1 MFLATKSKI
10 ITTALFMGLMTSC
23 SVNKNTAFMLTL
35 KNSYCIPPTYFLK
48 AEQTLPND
56 AIDSLSVNDELNSV
70 FSRQNILM
78 LYALGLNKEIKEI
91 QKLKGNTSVSAEIRK
106 LTINNKVNRTLL
118 LALSDIN
125 AAAAELDCEAER
137 VDQVA
142 GYIDNIN
149 ASRNNKLVVGSI
161 ALGAAASIAGALITN
176 NNVNN
181 AVGITGG
188 VLGGGLGFF
197 TLNPKGKKVEF
208 FHPHNLL
215 RNVWTETDSDQSFSP
230 FIWYMLSEKEFSN
243 DGNSSLLHN
252 LKTRWIDYQFDSNEN
267 QGNHSVIFS
276 DGGIY
281 FADDLHSRAAMINQ
295 LQAVIRSI
303 NQSIN
308 NLILEANKTLE

>member
-1 MFLATKSKI
+1 MKI
-10 ITTALFMGLMTSC
+10 IIITLFIGFMTSC
-23 SVNKNTAFMLTL
+23 SVTKKSAFMLTL

-48 AEQTLPND
+48 AEQLLPNHT
-56 AIDSLSVNDELNSV
+56 IDSLATHDELNKV
-70 FSRQNILM
+70 FSTENVLM
-78 LYALGLNKEIKEI
+78 LYALGLTKEMKELR
-91 QKLKGNTSVSAEIRK
+91 QLKGKTSVSADIRK

-149 ASRNNKLVVGSI
+149 ASRNNKLVIGSI
-161 ALGAAASIAGALITN
+161 ALGAVTSIAGALITN

-197 TLNPKGKKVEF
+197 TLHPKGKKIEF

-215 RNVWTETDSDQSFSP
+215 RNIWTENDIDQSFSP
-230 FIWYMLSEKEFSN
+230 FIWYMLSEKKFSN
-243 DGNSSLLHN
+243 DGNSSLIHN
-252 LKTRWIDYQFDSNEN
+252 LKTRWIDYQFDGDEK
-267 QGNHSVIFS
+267 QGNQSVIFS

-281 FADDLHSRAAMINQ
+281 YADDLHSRAAMINQ

-303 NQSIN
+303 NQSVN
-308 NLILEANKTLE
+308 NLILDAGKTLE

>member
-1 MFLATKSKI
+1 
-10 ITTALFMGLMTSC
+10 MGLITSC

-48 AEQTLPND
+48 VEQTLHNHV
-56 AIDSLSVNDELNSV
+56 IDSLAIHDELNTV
-70 FSRQNILM
+70 FSRQNVLM
-78 LYALGLNKEIKEI
+78 LYALGLTKEIKEF
-91 QKLKGNTSVSAEIRK
+91 QKLKDDTIVSAEIRK

-197 TLNPKGKKVEF
+197 TLNPKGKKIEF

-215 RNVWTETDSDQSFSP
+215 RNVWTENDSDQSFSP
-230 FIWYMLSEKEFSN
+230 FIWYMLSEKKFSN

-252 LKTRWIDYQFDSNEN
+252 LKTRWIDYQFDGIEN
-267 QGNHSVIFS
+267 QGNQSVIFS

>member
-1 MFLATKSKI
+1 ML
-10 ITTALFMGLMTSC
+10 
-23 SVNKNTAFMLTL
+23 LTL
-35 KNSYCIPPTYFLK
+35 KDSYCIPPTYFLK
-48 AEQTLPND
+48 AEQTLPHQV
-56 AIDSLSVNDELNSV
+56 IDSLASNDELNND
-70 FSRQNILM
+70 FSKQNVLM
-78 LYALGLNKEIKEI
+78 LYALGLTEEMKELR
-91 QKLKGNTSVSAEIRK
+91 QLKGDTNVNASIRK
-106 LTINNKVNRTLL
+106 LMLNDKINRVLL

-125 AAAAELDCEAER
+125 ATAAELDCEAER

-149 ASRNNKLVVGSI
+149 DTRNNKLVVGSI
-161 ALGAAASIAGALITN
+161 ALGAVAAIAGTLITN

-181 AVGITGG
+181 AVGIAGG
-188 VLGGGLGFF
+188 VIGGGLGFF

-208 FHPHNLL
+208 NHPHNLL
-215 RNVWTETDSDQSFSP
+215 RNVWRQNDNDESFSP

-267 QGNHSVIFS
+267 QGNQSVIFS

>member
-1 MFLATKSKI
+1 MIPLLI
-10 ITTALFMGLMTSC
+10 GFMSSC
-23 SVNKNTAFMLTL
+23 SVNKKSAMLLTL
-35 KNSYCIPPTYFLK
+35 KDSYCIPPTYFLK
-48 AEQTLPND
+48 AEQTLPHQV
-56 AIDSLSVNDELNSV
+56 IDSLASNDELND
-70 FSRQNILM
+70 FSKQNVLM
-78 LYALGLNKEIKEI
+78 LYALGLTEEMKELR
-91 QKLKGNTSVSAEIRK
+91 QLKGDTNVNASIRK
-106 LTINNKVNRTLL
+106 LMLNDKINRVLL

-125 AAAAELDCEAER
+125 ATAAELDCEAER

-149 ASRNNKLVVGSI
+149 DTRNNKLVVGSI
-161 ALGAAASIAGALITN
+161 ALGAVAAIAGTLITN

-181 AVGITGG
+181 AVGIAGG
-188 VLGGGLGFF
+188 VIGGGLGFF

-208 FHPHNLL
+208 NHPHNLL
-215 RNVWTETDSDQSFSP
+215 RNVWRQNDNDESFSP

-267 QGNHSVIFS
+267 QGNQSVIFS

-281 FADDLHSRAAMINQ
+281 SADDLHSRAAMINQ

>member
-1 MFLATKSKI
+1 MS
-10 ITTALFMGLMTSC
+10 SC
-23 SVNKNTAFMLTL
+23 SVNKKSAMLLTL
-35 KNSYCIPPTYFLK
+35 KDSYCIPPTYFLK
-48 AEQTLPND
+48 AEQTLPHQV
-56 AIDSLSVNDELNSV
+56 IDSLASNDELNND
-70 FSRQNILM
+70 FSKQNVLM
-78 LYALGLNKEIKEI
+78 LYALGLTEEMKELR
-91 QKLKGNTSVSAEIRK
+91 QLKGDTNVNASIRK
-106 LTINNKVNRTLL
+106 LMLNDKINRVLL

-125 AAAAELDCEAER
+125 ATAAELDCEAER

-149 ASRNNKLVVGSI
+149 DTRNNKLVVGSI
-161 ALGAAASIAGALITN
+161 ALGAVAAIAGTLITN

-181 AVGITGG
+181 AVGIAGG
-188 VLGGGLGFF
+188 VIGGGLGFF

-208 FHPHNLL
+208 NHPHNLL
-215 RNVWTETDSDQSFSP
+215 RNVWRQNDNDESFSP

-267 QGNHSVIFS
+267 QGNQSVIFS

>member
-1 MFLATKSKI
+1 MFLAKKSKI
-10 ITTALFMGLMTSC
+10 TITALLMGLITSC

-48 AEQTLPND
+48 AEQTLPNH
-56 AIDSLSVNDELNSV
+56 ALDSLAIHDELNSV
-70 FSRQNILM
+70 FSRQNVLM
-78 LYALGLNKEIKEI
+78 LYALGLTKEIKELQI
-91 QKLKGNTSVSAEIRK
+91 LKSSTTVNAEIRK

-149 ASRNNKLVVGSI
+149 ASRSNKLVVGSI
-161 ALGAAASIAGALITN
+161 ALGAVASIAGALITN

-197 TLNPKGKKVEF
+197 TLNPKGKKIEF

-215 RNVWTETDSDQSFSP
+215 RNVWTENDSDQSFSP
-230 FIWYMLSEKEFSN
+230 FIWYMLSEKKFSN

-252 LKTRWIDYQFDSNEN
+252 LKTRWIDYQFDGIEN
-267 QGNHSVIFS
+267 QGNQSVIFS